1 MISNLEKQAISEVIR
16 TIVLLQKNQNEIDNF
31 YSEFCDINSKEMNNT
46 LQCKDESKK
55 TRK

>member
-1 MISNLEKQAISEVIR
+1 MISDQEKQAISEVIR

-31 YSEFCDINSKEMNNT
+31 YSEFCDINSKEMNTT